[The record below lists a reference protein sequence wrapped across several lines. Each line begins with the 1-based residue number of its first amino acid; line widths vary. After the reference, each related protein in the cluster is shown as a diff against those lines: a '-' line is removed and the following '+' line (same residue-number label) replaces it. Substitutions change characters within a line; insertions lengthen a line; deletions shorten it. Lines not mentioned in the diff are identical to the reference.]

1 MKAIEHSIT
10 SLIAGQFPGF
20 YREEGPLFVEFV
32 KEYISWLQSTNNP
45 LFHSRRLT
53 EYRDIDQTVNDFISH
68 FKNKYLSGINF
79 DTTTNKRFL
88 VKHIQD
94 IYRSRGSQQSIDLLF
109 RLVFNETPSFYYPG
123 HDVLKPSDGKWFIPK
138 YIELTALDTNSRLQS
153 KQIRGLSSGAT
164 AFVENIVRRRF
175 NGRYVDIAYLS
186 DLKGNFEFNELVSDS
201 DSVVDAP
208 KVTGS
213 VNRIDIITPGQDFAV
228 GDEVQF
234 LSNTIEGY
242 TGTQGKGIVTKVD
255 TETGIVNFQLL
266 DGGWGFTVSVS
277 NTSTTTTVA
286 QKMIRFNNLTNAN
299 TEITDFSLYDTI
311 KQPLGNLVFGTA
323 NNTFTVGDII
333 ETYNADN
340 TLKANGVIVAATAN
354 STQGSMLVQKVS
366 GNVETGS
373 TANATASPVL
383 AAGAIRKQGNSI
395 TALITSTTD
404 ETVTANVFAQNTTFV
419 GVINVTSGKA
429 FSNGPGNFFYGL
441 TSNSYANVLYIGT
454 GSAADFEVGSTTLNE
469 DVTIWPDLLRA
480 NNTGNVPFMS
490 LKVTGAGSNVGSKD
504 VKRFLVYEGGTGY
517 DNTDT
522 ISTTG
527 GGGSGATGSIVT
539 NTSGG
544 IISATV
550 TNGGSNYTGN
560 PTIVISTTGGT
571 GANVVAS
578 FAYGFIKYPAG
589 HANTLIF
596 DLLRTASLTI
606 GEIVSLT
613 GINPGTNYN
622 TDPFVEVKNQDIAGY
637 NKKDYILSISTPS
650 FPFIVGETVE
660 QTNSV
665 ATKVITFNTFAGG
678 TAANGASTTNFDIG
692 EQIYQTV
699 GGSEVANGVV
709 VSSALVTATT
719 GSVEVKDIVGTFV
732 NTSPNIIAGR
742 SSGVTANASIITTD
756 TLDTIAKGIV
766 QTGSNSSTLFVRRI
780 SFGTDFLPTACTSYI
795 VGKTSGACSTITS
808 VGENSN
814 SRPIGFNA
822 NIAANASTANGV
834 LASVSII
841 DSGFA
846 YTNSEIVSISKSGNP
861 FIGTGKITLSKQGTG
876 QGFYKDQRGFVSGK
890 IYIHDGEYYQDYS
903 YEVQSRLA
911 FEKYSDMLKN
921 VVHVAG
927 TKMFGAIELSSDVD
941 LSINRNIPTVDR
953 FVNLTLTNLT
963 GTFTVDEVV
972 HQPNVASS
980 VATGVVTFANS
991 TYITMKTITGDFVAN
1006 TATDPNRTIQG
1017 ANSGA
1022 TANATAV
1029 NIEII

>member
-1 MKAIEHSIT
+1 MKPIEHSVK
-10 SLIAGQFPGF
+10 SLIAAQFPGF

-45 LFHSRRLT
+45 LFHSRRLL
-53 EYRDIDQTVNDFISH
+53 EYRDIDQTVDQFITH
-68 FKNKYLSGINF
+68 FKDKYLSGINF

-94 IYRSRGSQQSIDLLF
+94 IYRSKGSQQSIDLIF
-109 RLVFNETPSFYYPG
+109 RLVFNEAPSFYYPG
-123 HDVLKPSDGKWFIPK
+123 HDVLKPSDGKWVIPK
-138 YIELTALDTNSRLQS
+138 YIELTPLDTNSRLQS
-153 KQIRGLSSGAT
+153 KQIKGLSSGAT
-164 AFVENIVRRRF
+164 AFVENIIRRRF

-186 DLKGNFEFNELVSDS
+186 NLQGNFEFNEIVSDS
-201 DSVVDAP
+201 DSVVNAP

-213 VNRIDIITPGQDFAV
+213 VNTIDIITSGQDFSV
-228 GDEVQF
+228 GDEVLL

-242 TGTQGKGIVTKVD
+242 TGSQGKGIVTGID
-255 TETGIVNFQLL
+255 TETGIVNFEIL

-277 NTSTTTTVA
+277 NTSTSTTVA
-286 QKMIRFNNLTNAN
+286 QKMIRFSGLTNSNSA
-299 TEITDFSLYDTI
+299 ITDFSLYETVT
-311 KQPLGNLVFGTA
+311 QPLGNLVFSTA
-323 NNTFTVGDII
+323 NNTFTVGDVI

-354 STQGSMLVQKVS
+354 STAGSMLVQKVS

-395 TALITSTTD
+395 TALITSTTN
-404 ETVTANVFAQNTTFV
+404 ETVTANLFAQNATFV

-454 GSAADFEVGSTTLNE
+454 GASADFEIGSTTLNE
-469 DVTIWPDLLRA
+469 DVTIYPDLLRA
-480 NNTGNVPFMS
+480 NNTGNVAFMD
-490 LKVTGAGSNVGSKD
+490 LKVTGAGSNIGSKD

-517 DNTDT
+517 DNVDT

-539 NTSGG
+539 NTTGG
-544 IISATV
+544 IVSATV
-550 TNGGSNYTGN
+550 TAGGSNYTGN
-560 PTIVISTTGGT
+560 PTIVVSGGGS
-571 GANVVAS
+571 GANIVAS
-578 FAYGFIKYPAG
+578 FAYGFIKFPAG

-613 GINPGTNYN
+613 GINPGSNYN
-622 TDPFVEVKNQDIAGY
+622 TDPFIEVRNQDIAGY
-637 NKKDYILSISTPS
+637 NKKDYVLSISTPS
-650 FPFIVGETVE
+650 ISFIVGETVE
-660 QTNSV
+660 QTTST

-678 TAANGASTTNFDIG
+678 TAANGTSTTNFDVG
-692 EQIYQTV
+692 EQIFQTV
-699 GGSEVANGVV
+699 GGSEVANGIV
-709 VSSALVTATT
+709 VSSALTNSTA
-719 GSVEVKDIVGTFV
+719 GSVEVRDIVGTFV
-732 NTSPNIIAGR
+732 NTSPNILASR
-742 SSGVTANASIITTD
+742 SSNVTANAIIVTTD

-766 QTGSNSSTLFVRRI
+766 QSGSNSSTLFVKRI
-780 SFGTDFLPTACTSYI
+780 TFGTDFLPVASFI
-795 VGKTSGACSTITS
+795 VGKTSGACSSITS

-814 SRPIGFNA
+814 SRPIGLNA

-846 YTNSEIVSISKSGNP
+846 YSNSEIVTISKSGNP
-861 FIGTGKITLSKQGTG
+861 FIGTGKVTLSKQGTG
-876 QGFYKDQRGFVSGK
+876 EGFYKDQRGYVSGK
-890 IYIHDGEYYQDYS
+890 VYIHDGEYYQDYS

-927 TKMFGAIELSSDVD
+927 TKMFGSIQLSSDVD

-953 FVNLTLTNLT
+953 FINLTIADRT
-963 GTFTVDEVV
+963 GTFTVGETV

-980 VATGVVTFANS
+980 VATGVVTFGNS
-991 TYITMKTITGDFVAN
+991 TFLTLKTITGDFVAN
-1006 TATDPNRTIQG
+1006 TATDANRTIQG
-1017 ANSGA
+1017 ANSSA